1 MCDAQRCPHLQW
13 MMDEVIAALGR
24 GEEVDP
30 LRLQAALQLQQQA
43 NRREAE
49 AWVAKRSAVERREAF
64 EWQGPDNRS
73 IGCLNCSL
81 PPSMELSPHRRGAAA
96 GARDA

>member
-13 MMDEVIAALGR
+13 MMDEVIAALLGR

-49 AWVAKRSAVERREAF
+49 A
-64 EWQGPDNRS
+64 
-73 IGCLNCSL
+73 
-81 PPSMELSPHRRGAAA
+81 
-96 GARDA
+96 